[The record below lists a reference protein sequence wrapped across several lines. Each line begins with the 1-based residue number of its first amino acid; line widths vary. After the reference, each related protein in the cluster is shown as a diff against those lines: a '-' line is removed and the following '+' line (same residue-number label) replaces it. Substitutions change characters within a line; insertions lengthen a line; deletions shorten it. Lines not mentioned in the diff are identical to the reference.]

1 MDADVVMSAET
12 RVSLSV
18 AELPRRQR
26 AWVRLLRDP
35 GIVFGIVVFVL
46 VTFAAIAAPVIA
58 PYDPNKQSLSA
69 RLESPGILGGS
80 SEHLLGTDNL
90 GRDILSRLMY
100 GARVSLVVA
109 VVTVVAA
116 GSFGTLLGAMA
127 GYFGGAIDHLIMR
140 IVDAWLA
147 LPFLVL
153 AIAMVAAL
161 GAGLDKLILALV
173 LSRWVIFSRTARA
186 EALALR
192 EREYVEAARSIG
204 ARDSR
209 IILRHLVPNMLP
221 PLFAIATLEM
231 ATVVVSEA
239 SLSFLG
245 LGVQGTT
252 PTWGAML
259 ADGRQYIRD
268 AWWLTTLP
276 GIAITVLV
284 LGFNLFGTSLAEF
297 FDPRL
302 RRTR

>member
-1 MDADVVMSAET
+1 MDAEVAVGDQVS
-12 RVSLSV
+12 RSLS
-18 AELPRRQR
+18 AHEPARKRRT
-26 AWVRLLRDP
+26 WVGLLRDP
-35 GIVFGIVVFVL
+35 GIVFGIVVFAL
-46 VTFAAIAAPVIA
+46 VAFAAIAAPVIA
-58 PYDPNKQSLSA
+58 PYDPNKQALSA
-69 RLESPGILGGS
+69 RLEAPGIFGGS
-80 SEHLLGTDNL
+80 SEHILGTDNL
-90 GRDILSRLMY
+90 GRDVLTRLMY
-100 GARVSLVVA
+100 GARISLIVA
-109 VVTVVAA
+109 IVTVIVA
-116 GSFGTLLGAMA
+116 GVFGTLLGATA

-204 ARDSR
+204 ARHTR
-209 IILRHLVPNMLP
+209 IILRHLLPNMLP

-259 ADGRQYIRD
+259 SDGRQYIRD

-276 GIAITVLV
+276 GIAITLLV